1 VIEMPTSDEIDRSVK
16 EADALR
22 TAKRSEVCT
31 RVAELAEQRA
41 AQAEQLAETERELGE
56 VLADG
61 GEVITIDEVARFT
74 GVSATELD
82 QWLAGRKTMRGSG
95 SVRQVPGAAGNTT
108 RITTRP
114 PSRPRR
120 MSRRRRPANQPT
132 LPMGM
137 SASSTTATSPKPPTL
152 RPASPSLVGPP
163 TIDLRPPPV

>member
-1 VIEMPTSDEIDRSVK
+1 MPTSDEIDRSVK

-61 GEVITIDEVARFT
+61 GEVITINEVARFT

-82 QWLAGRKTMRGSG
+82 QWLAGRKTVRGKRKRSTDTG
-95 SVRQVPGAAGNTT
+95 RGRKHDQDHDTATVTT
-108 RITTRP
+108 SADVEAPT
-114 PSRPRR
+114 PRE
-120 MSRRRRPANQPT
+120 PAN
-132 LPMGM
+132 
-137 SASSTTATSPKPPTL
+137 SAA
-152 RPASPSLVGPP
+152 ASPDGRARVAAAVS
-163 TIDLRPPPV
+163 